1 MFYKVLADSL
11 VHLHF
16 LWILFLFFGGYW
28 GWKRRF
34 IRLFH
39 LSGLFF
45 ALLIQSFDWYCPL
58 TILEVWLRSRHD
70 PTLGY
75 AGSFIVHYV
84 EKVIYIELRR
94 SLILIFTVLL
104 VAVNLWFYLKRKKGF
119 RYKLS

>member
-1 MFYKVLADSL
+1 MFYKLLADSL
-11 VHLHF
+11 VLLHF

-34 IRLFH
+34 VRLFH

-58 TILEVWLRSRHD
+58 TILEVWLRSKHD

-84 EKVIYIELRR
+84 EKVIYIELGR
-94 SLILIFTVLL
+94 SLILIFTLLL

>member
-11 VHLHF
+11 VLLHF

-104 VAVNLWFYLKRKKGF
+104 VAENLWFYLKRKKGF